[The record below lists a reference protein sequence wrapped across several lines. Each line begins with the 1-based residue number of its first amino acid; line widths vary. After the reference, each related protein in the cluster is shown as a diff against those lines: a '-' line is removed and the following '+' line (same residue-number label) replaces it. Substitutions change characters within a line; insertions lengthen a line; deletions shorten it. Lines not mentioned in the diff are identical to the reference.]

1 MVARLWAEWYALAL
15 LHNLGA
21 LRLEKDDERGN

>member
-1 MVARLWAEWYALAL
+1 MLAWLWAEWYAFAL

-21 LRLEKDDERGN
+21 LRLEKDDERAD